1 MKTVDI
7 DSEKREIERVVKA
20 TFEAED
26 RKDLEGFLKLM
37 SDDVLIQLPNV
48 PEIQGKKA
56 VREFYNQ
63 FLPILVSTK
72 GGVRKVEVSSSGD
85 MAWFS
90 GYHLTTTKG
99 PEGPIEDEGK
109 FLAVY
114 KKIDGAWK
122 GVALSISSD
131 KPPT

>member
-1 MKTVDI
+1 MVDI
-7 DSEKREIERVVKA
+7 EAEKREIEGQVKA

-26 RKDLEGFLKLM
+26 RKDLEEFSKFLA
-37 SDDVLIQLPNV
+37 DDVILQLPNA
-48 PEIQGKKA
+48 PEIHGLRA

-72 GGVRKVEVSSSGD
+72 GGSGKIEVSSSGD
-85 MAWFS
+85 MAYVS

-109 FLAVY
+109 YLAVE
-114 KKIDGAWK
+114 KKIDGVWK
-122 GVALSISSD
+122 FAAIGISSD